1 MSVGVFGIDW
11 NKHVTISPI
20 AIGIG
25 IETLLLNSKD
35 LNPEQDNCLENTVL
49 LRHKHLSKFE
59 TSFNFLADYKS
70 LLSKTILSNTKRKLS
85 VLTSF
90 SSSSL
95 LACRCHA
102 ANTFNRGLG
111 PV

>member
-20 AIGIG
+20 GIGIG
-25 IETLLLNSKD
+25 TLLLNSKD
-35 LNPEQDNCLENTVL
+35 LNPGQDNCLENTVL

-70 LLSKTILSNTKRKLS
+70 LVN
-85 VLTSF
+85 
-90 SSSSL
+90 
-95 LACRCHA
+95 
-102 ANTFNRGLG
+102 
-111 PV
+111 